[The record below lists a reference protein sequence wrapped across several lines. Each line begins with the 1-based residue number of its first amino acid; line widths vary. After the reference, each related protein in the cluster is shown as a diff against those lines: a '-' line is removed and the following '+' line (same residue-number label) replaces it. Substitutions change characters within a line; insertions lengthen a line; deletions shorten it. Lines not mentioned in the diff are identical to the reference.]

1 MSEVN
6 TTEQVA
12 KEGHNETYLE
22 TVIDCITERNT
33 SRIHIQEDSNLNNLY
48 GKADNMISELD
59 KGINLC
65 KKYNEAKINRKY

>member
-6 TTEQVA
+6 ATEQA
-12 KEGHNETYLE
+12 ANEGHHETYLE

-48 GKADNMISELD
+48 GKADNMILELD

-65 KKYNEAKINRKY
+65 KKYN